1 MRRTDTYETKTLPNY
16 KIFYNSSNN
25 NLIYSSSTQKYNN
38 ISRIKNYI
46 SSEVDNST
54 LKAENKRSQNNIYLS
69 SYRNNSTTNHNKKTN
84 TCLNIYQN
92 NNLKTKITNNEND
105 SRIDTSDKYIS
116 ITNIPRRTCA
126 LNMKQKQEIREANNY
141 QDRIYDYNLINSKK
155 NKKLSFM
162 DMRSSSTL
170 NNSIQKNNHSFFEVK
185 SLKEDFLGHKK
196 NKLTIKIKNDN
207 INNNIKYLYSDQ
219 LKGAN
224 TTKASNDNLRKNN
237 TNKFFNINY
246 NINNNIN
253 LIINSKKVKYF
264 PRNSEITFNKNKI
277 SFKNIATTKLI
288 KHNTKRHE
296 LSSANINKYNLR
308 KINSYYFSYIPK
320 TKTKNELFENKS
332 KKIKKKMNNEKRLIL
347 KNINSK
353 AFEEDFPIKLKYNRQ
368 YRINK
373 KLKPQIALRLTLF
386 KISKLEIERYFVTN
400 FFFSENLRMLNKNN
414 SECFFEK

>member
-92 NNLKTKITNNEND
+92 NNLKTKITNNKND

-116 ITNIPRRTCA
+116 IT
-126 LNMKQKQEIREANNY
+126 NMKQKQEIREANNY

-224 TTKASNDNLRKNN
+224 TTKASNNNLRKNN

-332 KKIKKKMNNEKRLIL
+332 KKKKKKMNNEKRLIL